1 MARETKTCLF
11 DFIEIGFRGNK
22 WMTGCGKELL
32 YVAPLGKG
40 EAMPPLPTDNKA
52 KFCTFC
58 GKKIRLTSRKPKQ
71 QPVILKC
78 PEPERPR
85 SPFNSGEDAR
95 PEKPMPVRPHKSF
108 AVDANHNTYDGWKSR
123 GMQVQ
128 AGQKS
133 IGRDSTGAAI
143 FHKDQTKPISP
154 PTLSARRLYQPGD
167 EDDIPLY

>member
-22 WMTGCGKELL
+22 WVTGCGKELL
-32 YVAPLGKG
+32 YVAPMGKG
-40 EAMPPLPTDNKA
+40 EAVPPLPTDNKA

-85 SPFNSGEDAR
+85 SPFNSEENAR
-95 PEKPMPVRPHKSF
+95 PEKPVPVRPQKSF
-108 AVDANHNTYDGWKSR
+108 AVDANHNTYDGWKAK
-123 GMQVQ
+123 GYQVQ

-133 IGRDSTGAAI
+133 IGRNSENLAM
-143 FHKDQTKPISP
+143 FHINQTKPIDQKQRP
-154 PTLSARRLYQPGD
+154 QEFRDYEWD
-167 EDDIPLY
+167 DYDIPL